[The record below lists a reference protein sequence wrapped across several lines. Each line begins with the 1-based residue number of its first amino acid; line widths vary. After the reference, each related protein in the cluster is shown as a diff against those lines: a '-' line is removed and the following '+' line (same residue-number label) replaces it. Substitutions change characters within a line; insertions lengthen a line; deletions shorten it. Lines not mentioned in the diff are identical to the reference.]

1 MINKCKISLCDFPH
15 IYSVARAIST
25 SDLAAILLFPVVG
38 RRRNHLGTLFE
49 LAMVGKLQFV
59 STVTTILIP
68 DLICN
73 ISQRDHEI
81 SPF

>member
-1 MINKCKISLCDFPH
+1 
-15 IYSVARAIST
+15 
-25 SDLAAILLFPVVG
+25 LLFPVIG

-59 STVTTILIP
+59 SAVTTILIR

-81 SPF
+81 SPV

>member
-1 MINKCKISLCDFPH
+1 MSLWHFPH
-15 IYSVARAIST
+15 IYSVTRAIST

-59 STVTTILIP
+59 SAVTTILIR

-81 SPF
+81 SPV